1 MNAFVH
7 YHHTPYMRPFF
18 QSNKTIIPFTK
29 TKKVPLM
36 TWRRRK
42 WTPLLC
48 LYSIIQKV
56 FCQSFFWTFFKIKI
70 QNRSP
75 PQKDRASAALQ
86 KKQRKGV
93 PAAVQNSRLPPDSLR
108 LTSVISADKYRVI
121 RQNSRISAVSFA
133 LSPQH
138 FHPSLLSLYILS
150 LILLYGILK
159 HLSSTKWSNLFLI
172 IHEMTKYREIN
183 REIFVKTARIKFFLA
198 KVLTNF

>member
-1 MNAFVH
+1 MNTLALLIL
-7 YHHTPYMRPFF
+7 YH
-18 QSNKTIIPFTK
+18 TK
-29 TKKVPLM
+29 SFL
-36 TWRRRK
+36 
-42 WTPLLC
+42 
-48 LYSIIQKV
+48 SIL
-56 FCQSFFWTFFKIKI
+56 FWIFFKIKI

-138 FHPSLLSLYILS
+138 FHPSLLSVYTLS

-198 KVLTNF
+198 KLLTNF